1 MGQQQLLL
9 IILGVI
15 IVGIAIAVG
24 ITVYNDSLISNSRD
38 AIQNDLASLSVYARE
53 YYNKP
58 INIGGGGHSFVGL
71 TADVAGQEKIAPINS
86 WSNENGR
93 YTISTAVDASLVIL
107 TGVGKLQLSDGFYP
121 TYNCRVRARK
131 ILTQLVH

>member
-24 ITVYNDSLISNSRD
+24 ITIYNDALISNNRD
-38 AIQNDLASLSVYARE
+38 TVQTDLIDLSVYARE

-58 INIGGGGHSFVGL
+58 VNMGGGGHSFVGL
-71 TADVAGQEKIAPINS
+71 TADAAGQEKIAPLGS
-86 WSNENGR
+86 WSNENGT
-93 YTISTAVDASLVIL
+93 YTISTAGDASLVIL
-107 TGVGKLQLSDGFYP
+107 TGVGKVQLPDGTYP
-121 TYNCRVRARK
+121 TYFCRVRARK
-131 ILTQLVH
+131 NLMQLVH

>member
-15 IVGIAIAVG
+15 IVGVAIAVG
-24 ITVYNDSLISNSRD
+24 ITVFDDALVSNNRD
-38 AIQNDLASLSVYARE
+38 AVQSDLAALSVYARK

-58 INIGGGGHSFVGL
+58 IHTGGGGHSFVGL
-71 TADVAGQEKIAPINS
+71 TADAAGQNKIAPIHS
-86 WSNENGR
+86 WNNDNGT
-93 YTISTAVDASLVIL
+93 YSISTAGDASLVIL
-107 TGVGKLQLSDGFYP
+107 TGVGKVKLPDGNYP